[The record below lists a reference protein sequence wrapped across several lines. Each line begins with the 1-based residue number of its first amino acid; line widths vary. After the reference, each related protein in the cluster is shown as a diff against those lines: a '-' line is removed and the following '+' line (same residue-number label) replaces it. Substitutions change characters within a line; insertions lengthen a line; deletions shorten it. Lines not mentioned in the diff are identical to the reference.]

1 MKTLSPQAVCK
12 ILLAYCLH
20 WLICACAISIKG
32 IEVPTAKTDLEK
44 QVLGEYRSVDNELI
58 LMSTVRGGQNKPPGN
73 TDLVEYAKQNQKFN
87 QDDLEE
93 LKNLQILGEGND
105 GKVDLVPMSVSKIAS
120 PKAKLMR
127 LARIILDEENADR
140 MILWRDTLKKG
151 QQSLSLQQVQKT
163 YTDVKRKQI
172 TVGQWY
178 KDDQGV
184 WNRKTSS

>member
-1 MKTLSPQAVCK
+1 MKTLLRRVVYRAGSFVVAC
-12 ILLAYCLH
+12 CL
-20 WLICACAISIKG
+20 CACSISIKG

-58 LMSTVRGGQNKPPGN
+58 LMSTVRDRKSQFFANV
-73 TDLVEYAKQNQKFN
+73 DLTELAKQNQKFN

-105 GKVDLVPMSVSKIAS
+105 GKIKLVPTEVSKIAK
-120 PKAKLMR
+120 PKAKIIR

-140 MILWRDTLKKG
+140 MLLWQHTLTKSEA
-151 QQSLSLQQVQKT
+151 SLTLLQVQKT
-163 YTDVKRKQI
+163 YRDVKRKQS

-178 KDDQGV
+178 QDDNGN
-184 WNRKTSS
+184 WNRKKSS